1 MTLLDEARVRPMIG
15 QWYLDLAN
23 EQQFKVVARDEDS
36 IEVQYLDGGVAA
48 YDGEEWQC
56 LDIAL
61 TAAPEDWSGALEP
74 VEDGDGGYDPESFE
88 PPADQRPPTG
98 FGQDQ
103 ILLADEA
110 DAREAQEAP
119 GSDDEEE

>member
-1 MTLLDEARVRPMIG
+1 MIG

-74 VEDGDGGYDPESFE
+74 VDLPVTPFSDTTTSAN
-88 PPADQRPPTG
+88 PPFGPTT
-98 FGQDQ
+98 
-103 ILLADEA
+103 
-110 DAREAQEAP
+110 
-119 GSDDEEE
+119 